1 MKKKKWFC
9 IEKNIFNFLQVIF
22 FPHKMNWSIIYILI
36 YLNLDLTPLAKGLAL
51 CGPLVKSGL
60 PLFYMLPTKNVFFN
74 IFK

>member
-1 MKKKKWFC
+1 MVLFREKHFQFFASDFFSPK
-9 IEKNIFNFLQVIF
+9 IELVNYL
-22 FPHKMNWSIIYILI
+22 YILI

-60 PLFYMLPTKNVFFN
+60 PLFYVLPTKNVFLN